1 MAQLV
6 QVVVVVAQLV
16 QPVVVVAQL
25 VQAVGIVAQHLHA
38 VVKKLLQ
45 PNLTKNLFYIEL

>member
-16 QPVVVVAQL
+16 QPLVVVAQL
-25 VQAVGIVAQHLHA
+25 VQAVVIVAQHLHA
-38 VVKKLLQ
+38 VVKTLLQ
-45 PNLTKNLFYIEL
+45 PYLTKNLFYIEL